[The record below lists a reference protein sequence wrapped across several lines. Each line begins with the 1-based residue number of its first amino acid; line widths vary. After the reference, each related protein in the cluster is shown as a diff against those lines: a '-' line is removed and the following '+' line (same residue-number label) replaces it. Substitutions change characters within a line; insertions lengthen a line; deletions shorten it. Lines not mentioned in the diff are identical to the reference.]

1 MDIHELDEGEVFRRL
16 GTLDSGLTVAEAEA
30 RLDKYGPNRIQEIK
44 RKPLILLFAENLYNV
59 LAVLLWI
66 AGALSFLIGSYQLG
80 AAIISVILI
89 NAIFSFWQ
97 EYEAEKATEAL
108 KRILPVMAT
117 VIRDGSETEIPAHEL
132 VPGDLI
138 LLKEGDIVPADA
150 RIVEAHE
157 LKVDAS
163 TLTGES
169 KPVRK
174 VSHRIR
180 KVRNYIEADNIVFA
194 GTQVTSGTGR
204 AIVFATAGKTEFS
217 RIASITQE
225 LKEEPSPLQMQISH
239 AARIISI
246 IAVLLGL
253 TLLAVN
259 IYIVKLPIYMALIFA
274 IGLMVANV
282 PEGLLPS
289 VTLALAASARKMA
302 RQNALV
308 KRLSSVETLGS
319 TTIICTDK
327 TGTLTRG
334 EMTVRKI
341 WVPYK
346 TVEVTGSGY
355 TPEGEF
361 LHRGKPVSH
370 RDIREIKLLFRAASF
385 CNDSELV
392 HDHEGWRVTGDPTEG
407 ALLVAAEKI
416 GFDRE
421 AELKRMPRIT
431 ELPFDSTRKSMSS
444 IHEAGDGRV
453 AYVKGA
459 PRKIIR
465 LSKWISVDGK
475 VRALDDAE
483 RERINRI
490 HDEVASRGL
499 RVLAFAYRELP
510 EDLESYTPEE
520 VERDLVLV
528 GMAAMYDPPRDGVGE
543 AVIQCKMAGIRII
556 MITGDY
562 GLTAEAIARELGI
575 VEGECTIIRGSDLEE
590 LSDRELKEIL
600 ATDRN
605 LIFARAVPEHKMR
618 IASVLEDEDEI
629 VAMTGDGVNDAPAL
643 RKADIG
649 VAMGSG
655 TDVAKEAA
663 DIVLADDNFA
673 SIVTAIREGRTVYE
687 NIRKF
692 ITYIFSHETAEIV
705 PFILMVLFGIPLPI
719 TVMQILAIDLGT
731 DTLPALAL
739 GRSPPEEDVMKR
751 PPRPPSERL
760 LNRGVILR
768 GYLFTG
774 SIEAALVMAAYFMV
788 LWSGGWT
795 QGQHLS
801 FTDPLYMRATTVVF
815 AGIVLSQV
823 GNLLSSQTM
832 RSPAIRMGLFRNRW
846 IIWGMVFALTV
857 MLSIIYIP
865 LLQGI
870 FGTLPHGPA
879 EWLLLI
885 LFAPVVFLTDELRK
899 VVMGVWADHN

>member
-217 RIASITQE
+217 RIASMTQE

-302 RQNALV
+302 WQNALV
-308 KRLSSVETLGS
+308 KRLSSVETL
-319 TTIICTDK
+319 
-327 TGTLTRG
+327 
-334 EMTVRKI
+334 V
-341 WVPYK
+341 
-346 TVEVTGSGY
+346 
-355 TPEGEF
+355 
-361 LHRGKPVSH
+361 
-370 RDIREIKLLFRAASF
+370 
-385 CNDSELV
+385 
-392 HDHEGWRVTGDPTEG
+392 
-407 ALLVAAEKI
+407 
-416 GFDRE
+416 
-421 AELKRMPRIT
+421 
-431 ELPFDSTRKSMSS
+431 
-444 IHEAGDGRV
+444 
-453 AYVKGA
+453 
-459 PRKIIR
+459 
-465 LSKWISVDGK
+465 
-475 VRALDDAE
+475 
-483 RERINRI
+483 
-490 HDEVASRGL
+490 
-499 RVLAFAYRELP
+499 
-510 EDLESYTPEE
+510 
-520 VERDLVLV
+520 
-528 GMAAMYDPPRDGVGE
+528 
-543 AVIQCKMAGIRII
+543 Q
-556 MITGDY
+556 
-562 GLTAEAIARELGI
+562 
-575 VEGECTIIRGSDLEE
+575 
-590 LSDRELKEIL
+590 
-600 ATDRN
+600 
-605 LIFARAVPEHKMR
+605 
-618 IASVLEDEDEI
+618 
-629 VAMTGDGVNDAPAL
+629 
-643 RKADIG
+643 
-649 VAMGSG
+649 
-655 TDVAKEAA
+655 
-663 DIVLADDNFA
+663 
-673 SIVTAIREGRTVYE
+673 
-687 NIRKF
+687 
-692 ITYIFSHETAEIV
+692 
-705 PFILMVLFGIPLPI
+705 
-719 TVMQILAIDLGT
+719 Q
-731 DTLPALAL
+731 
-739 GRSPPEEDVMKR
+739 
-751 PPRPPSERL
+751 
-760 LNRGVILR
+760 
-768 GYLFTG
+768 
-774 SIEAALVMAAYFMV
+774 
-788 LWSGGWT
+788 
-795 QGQHLS
+795 Q
-801 FTDPLYMRATTVVF
+801 
-815 AGIVLSQV
+815 
-823 GNLLSSQTM
+823 
-832 RSPAIRMGLFRNRW
+832 
-846 IIWGMVFALTV
+846 
-857 MLSIIYIP
+857 
-865 LLQGI
+865 
-870 FGTLPHGPA
+870 
-879 EWLLLI
+879 
-885 LFAPVVFLTDELRK
+885 
-899 VVMGVWADHN
+899 